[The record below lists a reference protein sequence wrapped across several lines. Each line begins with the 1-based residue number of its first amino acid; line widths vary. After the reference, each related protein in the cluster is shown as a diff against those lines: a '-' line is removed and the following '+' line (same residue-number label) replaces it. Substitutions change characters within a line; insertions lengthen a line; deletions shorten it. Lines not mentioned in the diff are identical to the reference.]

1 MKILETSKFER
12 LRKKIREETERNS
25 LKEALLKVEKNPE
38 AGKKLKGEF
47 SLLRS
52 YPYTVKG
59 QARRLVYRWEKDT
72 IILFSFGPRGGIY
85 KWPVQCPPTTL

>member
-12 LRKKIREETERNS
+12 LRKKIREDVERNS
-25 LKEALLKVEKNPE
+25 LKEAIMEVRKNPQ

-47 SLLRS
+47 ALLRA

-59 QARRLVYRWEKDT
+59 QARRLVYRWEKDL
-72 IILFSFGPRGGIY
+72 IILFSFGPREGIY
-85 KWPVQCPPTTL
+85 K